1 MKEAAHHIISAKAI
15 RQTKNNTCI
24 SINTYLPALL
34 NPYCEKKNIT
44 AMSKYLVKKKQHYT
58 YFYSGSQAGFVLQW
72 Y

>member
-1 MKEAAHHIISAKAI
+1 MKEAAYHIISAKAI

-34 NPYCEKKNIT
+34 NPYCERNIT